1 MGSTEAKSSSMM
13 KSVETIVSRRGG
25 QLTRDEQ
32 KVAAADRRWRL
43 AFAAEVSMI
52 ITVLL
57 AGSLLV
63 WPLIDKTTGNTH
75 YVVLA
80 HNLLRGNLTLDG
92 MVGQMPDV
100 ATYNGHMYL
109 PLGPLPAVLLIPFL
123 PLLDNG
129 VRLVW
134 VGHLLTLINVW
145 LLYKILK
152 KIDVGSEQRKWC
164 VLLFFGGTVYL
175 GLAFEGSTWGLDQIA
190 TVTFLLAAMLEGV
203 TGKRP
208 LLMGL
213 LLGIAGMARF
223 TAIFALPFFVVL
235 LWKAAQEGR
244 ASLAP
249 AKLFGKLAPLLM
261 GLAIP
266 LALLALYNYARFGN
280 VLDTGYGRAEFHK
293 SMLEQ
298 ARSYGLF
305 SLVHVPKNLVMMLFQ
320 GPEAYPSA
328 DAPVLQFPYLQ
339 PSHWGMGIFFTSPAL
354 VYIFRTKLREPLVL
368 ACWLAVICV
377 MVPVITYYGIG
388 WEQVGYRYALDF
400 TPFLVLLTARGMP
413 NPMNNTARVLII
425 VSLLV
430 GLWGCMFLSTLG
442 R

>member
-1 MGSTEAKSSSMM
+1 MRSAETRRPSTMKLSSPLMSPTNRQSADEARK
-13 KSVETIVSRRGG
+13 K
-25 QLTRDEQ
+25 
-32 KVAAADRRWRL
+32 AAADRYWRL
-43 AFAAEVSMI
+43 VFVAAAGMVIS
-52 ITVLL
+52 TLL
-57 AGSLLV
+57 AGSLLI
-63 WPLIDKTTGNTH
+63 WPLIDKSTGITH

-92 MVGQMPDV
+92 MPGPMPDV
-100 ATYNGHMYL
+100 ATYNGHKYL

-134 VGHLLTLINVW
+134 VGHLLTLVNVW
-145 LLYKILK
+145 LLYRILK
-152 KIDVGSEQRKWC
+152 KIDVGSEQRKWSL
-164 VLLFFGGTVYL
+164 LLFFGGTVYM
-175 GLAFEGSTWGLDQIA
+175 GLAFEGSTWGLDQMA

-203 TGKRP
+203 NGKRP

-213 LLGIAGMARF
+213 LLGLAGMARF

-280 VLDTGYGRAEFHK
+280 VLDTGYGRAEFGE
-293 SMLEQ
+293 SMLER
-298 ARSYGLF
+298 ARSYGMF

-339 PSHWGMGIFFTSPAL
+339 PSHWGMGIFFTSPTL

-377 MVPVITYYGIG
+377 MVPIITYYGIG

-400 TPFLVLLTARGMP
+400 TPFLVLLAARGMP
-413 NPMNNTARVLII
+413 NPMNNTARVLVLI
-425 VSLLV
+425 SLLV
-430 GLWGCMFLSTLG
+430 GLWACMFLSSMG